1 MVDFL
6 RNNRYIPADRTL
18 HRKEPLVFMHLLNFL
33 EEEGIVAAQ
42 EGISI
47 IETDSV
53 VEEVTGKEN
62 LEGIIISAGL

>member
-1 MVDFL
+1 
-6 RNNRYIPADRTL
+6 
-18 HRKEPLVFMHLLNFL
+18 MHLLNFL